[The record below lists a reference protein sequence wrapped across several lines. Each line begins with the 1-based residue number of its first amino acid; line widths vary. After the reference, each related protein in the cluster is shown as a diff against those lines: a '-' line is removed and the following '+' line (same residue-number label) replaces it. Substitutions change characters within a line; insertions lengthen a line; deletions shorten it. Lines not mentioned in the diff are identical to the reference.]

1 MAADGGYGCVA
12 VSLWLDGGGCGPVA
26 GLWARG
32 CVVVVGGLW
41 VGGSVWDLWTVAGW
55 LWVGSRMAVAK

>member
-55 LWVGSRMAVAK
+55 L